1 MSTESYLR
9 LEEAL
14 ADAANAAIE
23 VFTDRQNEYAFCRKL
38 IDRATLANTVW
49 TLSRLVRVAN
59 DMQREGYSYEQRETL
74 KDAVVAF
81 KDAAN
86 RLEVILNRE
95 EALHA

>member
-14 ADAANAAIE
+14 AAANAAIE

-59 DMQREGYSYEQRETL
+59 DMQRDGYGYEQRETL

-81 KDAAN
+81 KDAAH

>member
-1 MSTESYLR
+1 MSTESFLR
-9 LEEAL
+9 LEDAL
-14 ADAANAAIE
+14 TDASNAAIE

-59 DMQREGYSYEQRETL
+59 DMQRDGYGYEQRETL

-81 KDAAN
+81 KDAAH

>member
-14 ADAANAAIE
+14 ADAANASIE
-23 VFTDRQNEYAFCRKL
+23 VFTDLQNEYAFCRKL

-59 DMQREGYSYEQRETL
+59 DMQRDGYGYEQRETL

-81 KDAAN
+81 KDAAH

>member
-14 ADAANAAIE
+14 AAAANAAIE

-59 DMQREGYSYEQRETL
+59 DMQRDGYGYEQRETL

-81 KDAAN
+81 KDAAH